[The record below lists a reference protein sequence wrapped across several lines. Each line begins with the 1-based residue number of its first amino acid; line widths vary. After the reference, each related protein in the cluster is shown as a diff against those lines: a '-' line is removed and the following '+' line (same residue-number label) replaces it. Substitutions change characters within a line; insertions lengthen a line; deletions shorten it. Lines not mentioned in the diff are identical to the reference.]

1 MENCGSPPPRSTSIS
16 IGFASNPTNPKLWTL
31 ANTYGFVHEAWEGVQ
46 NFLKQLYEMMGSG
59 TTQSL
64 FAIFSLVANQV

>member
-1 MENCGSPPPRSTSIS
+1 
-16 IGFASNPTNPKLWTL
+16 L

-46 NFLKQLYEMMGSG
+46 NFLKQLYEMLGSG

-64 FAIFSLVANQV
+64 FAIFSLVANQEGKVGQMPGSHVFCEDSAKVF